1 MAKFKA
7 PKNFGGI
14 THGGETYKASKG
26 SVITLPDDFPAD
38 VAAAHGIVP
47 ADDAPADEPAA
58 DGDAGGAAA
67 GEGTGA

>member
-14 THGGETYKASKG
+14 THGGETFKADKKG
-26 SVITLPDDFPAD
+26 NIALPDDFPLD
-38 VAAAHGIVP
+38 VAAAHGLVP
-47 ADDAPADEPAA
+47 SDDALADEPAGEGEA
-58 DGDAGGAAA
+58 NGATP